1 MKKTLIL
8 FLTAGIIFL
17 SCSRE
22 ERAMKTGN
30 WRAVLIIQKDNEK
43 EEIPFTFSFMRSQDG
58 TQQMEI
64 MNAEERIKVNEI
76 SYSGDSVFI
85 KMPVYKDEIKAIMF
99 GNDSIAGEY
108 FHYGS
113 KSNYGIPFYAV
124 WGKTERFEGKNQ
136 PPAFDITGRWET
148 IMQPG
153 DSDEYKMVGEFKQEG
168 NKLTGTFL
176 SSAGDYRYLEGAV
189 SGNEFL
195 LSAADGSHTVLFKAE
210 IKDSNIIDNGILIGG
225 PTWQEKWK
233 AIKNKDAEL
242 PDAEKLSQVKEDV
255 KIEFSFPD
263 MNNNKVSL
271 SDERFKNKVV
281 ILQIMGSWCVNCM
294 DETKLFAELYKTYQP
309 KGLEIIGLSF
319 ESKDFEE
326 SKKRIERFAKQL
338 NAEYTILYAGEAN
351 RKSLFE
357 ALPFIKEFKGYPT
370 TIYLD
375 RSHNVMKVHTGFSGP
390 GTGSH
395 FEKLKTEIIQ
405 FIENLLRG

>member
-1 MKKTLIL
+1 MKKAITL
-8 FLTAGIIFL
+8 FLSVGIIFL
-17 SCSRE
+17 SCSKKE
-22 ERAMKTGN
+22 MEMKTGN
-30 WRAVLIIQKDNEK
+30 WRAVLTIQKNDLR
-43 EEIPFTFSFMRSQDG
+43 EEIPFTFSFLRSQDG
-58 TQQMEI
+58 TEQMEI
-64 MNAEERIKVNEI
+64 MNAEEKIKVNEI
-76 SYSGDSVFI
+76 YYSGDSVFI
-85 KMPVYKDEIKAIMF
+85 KMPVFKDEIKAKMYEA
-99 GNDSIAGEY
+99 DSIAGEY

-113 KSNYGIPFYAV
+113 RSNYGIPFYAV

-136 PPAFDITGRWET
+136 SPAFDISGRWET

-153 DSDEYKMVGEFKQEG
+153 DSDEYKMVGEFIQEG

-176 SSAGDYRYLEGAV
+176 SAAGDYRYLEGVV

-195 LSAADGSHTVLFKAE
+195 LSAADGSHTILFKAT
-210 IKDSNIIDNGILIGG
+210 IKDSNIIEDGILIGG
-225 PTWQEKWK
+225 PAWQEKWK

-242 PDAEKLSQVKEDV
+242 PDAGKLSQVKEDV

-271 SDERFKNKVV
+271 SDEKFKNKVV

-375 RSHNVMKVHTGFSGP
+375 RNRNVVKVHTGFSGP

-405 FIENLLRG
+405 FIENLLRS

>member
-1 MKKTLIL
+1 MKKVFLL
-8 FLTAGIIFL
+8 FITVSVVFI
-17 SCSRE
+17 SCSKE
-22 ERAMKTGN
+22 EKLIKSGN
-30 WRAVLIIQKDNEK
+30 WRAVLTIQKNDLR
-43 EEIPFTFSFMRSQDG
+43 EEIPFTFSFLRSQDG
-58 TQQMEI
+58 TEQMEI

-76 SYSGDSVFI
+76 YYSGDSVFI
-85 KMPVYKDEIKAIMF
+85 KMPVFKDEIKAKLY

-113 KSNYGIPFYAV
+113 RSNYGIPFYAI

-136 PPAFDITGRWET
+136 SPSFDITGRWET

-153 DSDEYKMVGEFKQEG
+153 DSDEYKMVGEFIQEG

-176 SSAGDYRYLEGAV
+176 SAAGDYRYLEGVV

-195 LSAADGSHTVLFKAE
+195 LSAADGSHTILFKAT
-210 IKDSNIIDNGILIGG
+210 IKDSNIIEDGILIGG
-225 PTWQEKWK
+225 PAWQEKWK

-242 PDAEKLSQVKEDV
+242 PDAEKLSQVKEGV
-255 KIEFSFPD
+255 KIEFSFLD

-271 SDERFKNKVV
+271 SDEKFKGKVV

-375 RSHNVMKVHTGFSGP
+375 RNHTVMKVHTGFSGP

-405 FIENLLRG
+405 FIENLLRS